1 MRVRDCSKSCPY
13 SFPLLRFYVSLSEMA
28 EISTVKKIHMLFKEE
43 NQSSLRLLLV
53 PQKICPQMTKLK

>member
-1 MRVRDCSKSCPY
+1 
-13 SFPLLRFYVSLSEMA
+13 MA
-28 EISTVKKIHMLFKEE
+28 EISTVKKKKKIQQLFKEE

>member
-1 MRVRDCSKSCPY
+1 
-13 SFPLLRFYVSLSEMA
+13 MA
-28 EISTVKKIHMLFKEE
+28 EISTVKKTHMLFKEE